1 MLVFRFQHGIISSHV
16 LLSLYLAS
24 WKINTMV
31 CLTFTDLVFYR
42 RDAQSCSVL
51 CTMSYRCRL
60 ALAIVCKLYSDNYIP
75 LCSYLTG
82 GAGFLVSAN
91 RILTKMLLDDQRANT
106 LIFFGVS
113 VLAVA
118 LCFILHQLVRRTDF
132 VQFYL
137 TLCRESR
144 KITLEPT
151 EDAGLVSFFIESI
164 FSL

>member
-1 MLVFRFQHGIISSHV
+1 M
-16 LLSLYLAS
+16 
-24 WKINTMV
+24 
-31 CLTFTDLVFYR
+31 
-42 RDAQSCSVL
+42 
-51 CTMSYRCRL
+51 
-60 ALAIVCKLYSDNYIP
+60 
-75 LCSYLTG
+75 
-82 GAGFLVSAN
+82 SAN

-151 EDAGLVSFFIESI
+151 EDAGLVSFFIDNKL
-164 FSL
+164 FL

>member
-1 MLVFRFQHGIISSHV
+1 M
-16 LLSLYLAS
+16 
-24 WKINTMV
+24 
-31 CLTFTDLVFYR
+31 
-42 RDAQSCSVL
+42 
-51 CTMSYRCRL
+51 
-60 ALAIVCKLYSDNYIP
+60 
-75 LCSYLTG
+75 
-82 GAGFLVSAN
+82 SAN

-118 LCFILHQLVRRTDF
+118 LCFILHQIVRRTDF

-151 EDAGLVSFFIESI
+151 EDAGLVSFSLTIYCFCSFETIMLNLFNADTLTVIFIFYHLSPQ
-164 FSL
+164 